1 MFKTLTKAALASIAA
16 IAFAGAAQAVSITNG
31 DFEAGAYVGGPDGF
45 QTVASGNTA
54 ITGWTVGGAGVD
66 WVGTYW
72 QQLPG
77 SSKSV
82 DLHQLNVGSIE
93 QMITGLTPGLTY
105 LISFYV
111 APNSARNQLDKSAT
125 LAFGA
130 DSVQVTYDTTAA
142 NTLNNMGWEQRT
154 YSFVASTTDQLLK
167 LTGSVA
173 PGDDAAT
180 GLAVDNFS
188 ISAAPDAATWL
199 SMIVGFGAAGTV
211 LRRQRGK
218 LATA

>member
-1 MFKTLTKAALASIAA
+1 MFKTLTKAALASVAA
-16 IAFAGAAQAVSITNG
+16 VAFAGAAQAVSITNG
-31 DFEAGAYVGGPDGF
+31 DFEAGAYVAGPDGF
-45 QTVASGNTA
+45 KTLSAGNTDM
-54 ITGWTVGGAGVD
+54 TGWTVKGNGVD

-82 DLHQLNVGSIE
+82 DLHALNVGSIE
-93 QMITGLTPGLTY
+93 QMITGLTPTLTY

-111 APNSARNQLDKSAT
+111 APNTALNKLDKSAT
-125 LAFGA
+125 LAFG
-130 DSVQVTYDTTAA
+130 DDEVTVTYDTTGA
-142 NTLNNMGWEQRT
+142 NALNSMGWEQRS
-154 YSFVASTTDQLLK
+154 YYFVAKDSAQLLK
-167 LTGSVA
+167 LTGSVG
-173 PGDDAAT
+173 PGDSNAT

-199 SMIVGFGAAGTV
+199 SMILGFGAAGTM